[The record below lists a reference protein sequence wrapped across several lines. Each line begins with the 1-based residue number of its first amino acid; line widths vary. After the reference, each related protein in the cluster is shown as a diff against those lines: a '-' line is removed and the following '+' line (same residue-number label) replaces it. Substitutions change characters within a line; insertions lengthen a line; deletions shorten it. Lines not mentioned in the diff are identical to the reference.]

1 MTRKNVYVKIKVGR
15 ESGWFPEIKAQN
27 GEEAGRIVQE
37 KYGDLGKVGATRSRN
52 PINSLDDDLPGRSLF
67 DDDR

>member
-1 MTRKNVYVKIKVGR
+1 MTRKNVYVKIKEGQAT
-15 ESGWFPEIKAQN
+15 GWIDTVKAKN
-27 GEEAGRIVQE
+27 GEEAARIILE
-37 KYGDLGKVGATRSRN
+37 KYGDLGKFDSVRSRN